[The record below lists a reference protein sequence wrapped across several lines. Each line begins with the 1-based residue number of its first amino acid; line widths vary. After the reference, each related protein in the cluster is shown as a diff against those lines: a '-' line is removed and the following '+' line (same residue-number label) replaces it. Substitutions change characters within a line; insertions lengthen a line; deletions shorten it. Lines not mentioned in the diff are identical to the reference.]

1 MIAAQSETRPAIVP
15 VRPASG
21 HQPLLDSCRSQ
32 TGSNVSERDSLQ
44 PSGSIEPVSTTIVP
58 METARLESWIA
69 SSKSEYLDDLVRS
82 GEPPEQASNSVEST
96 FARYFPQ
103 GKPAHN
109 HLVYDVVTDG
119 RSVGY
124 LWIGPH
130 ATEQIS
136 AWWVWDIA
144 IDADQRGKGFGR
156 EAMLLA
162 EDRVREHGGSTLGL
176 NVFGFNAAGRALY
189 ESLSYETTSVRM
201 LKKLS

>member
-1 MIAAQSETRPAIVP
+1 M
-15 VRPASG
+15 RPASG
-21 HQPLLDSCRSQ
+21 HQPLLDSCRSP
-32 TGSNVSERDSLQ
+32 TGSIVGEGDSLQ
-44 PSGSIEPVSTTIVP
+44 PSGSIGPVSTTIMP
-58 METARLESWIA
+58 METARLQSWIA
-69 SSKSEYLDDLVRS
+69 SSKSEYLDDLVRA
-82 GEPPEQASNSVEST
+82 GESVEQASASVEQT
-96 FARYFPQ
+96 FACYFPE
-103 GKPAHN
+103 GTPGDN
-109 HLVYDVVTDG
+109 HLVYDVVADG
-119 RSVGY
+119 KPVGY

-130 ATEQIS
+130 ATGQIS

-189 ESLSYETTSVRM
+189 ESLAYETTSVRM

>member
-1 MIAAQSETRPAIVP
+1 M
-15 VRPASG
+15 
-21 HQPLLDSCRSQ
+21 
-32 TGSNVSERDSLQ
+32 
-44 PSGSIEPVSTTIVP
+44 STTLMR

-82 GEPPEQASNSVEST
+82 GEPAEQASNSVEST
-96 FARYFPQ
+96 FARYFPE
-103 GKPAHN
+103 GKPGHN
-109 HLVYDVVTDG
+109 HLVYDVVADG

-130 ATEQIS
+130 TTGQIS

-144 IDADQRGKGFGR
+144 IDADQRGNGFGR

-176 NVFGFNAAGRALY
+176 NVFGFNAPGRALY
-189 ESLSYETTSVRM
+189 ESLAYETTSVRM

>member
-1 MIAAQSETRPAIVP
+1 VWSRP
-15 VRPASG
+15 
-21 HQPLLDSCRSQ
+21 
-32 TGSNVSERDSLQ
+32 SL
-44 PSGSIEPVSTTIVP
+44 V
-58 METARLESWIA
+58 
-69 SSKSEYLDDLVRS
+69 
-82 GEPPEQASNSVEST
+82 T
-96 FARYFPQ
+96 FPRGTP
-103 GKPAHN
+103 GDN
-109 HLVYDVVTDG
+109 HLVYDVVADG
-119 RSVGY
+119 KPVGY

-130 ATEQIS
+130 AAGQIS

-189 ESLSYETTSVRM
+189 ESLAYEATSVRM

>member
-1 MIAAQSETRPAIVP
+1 M
-15 VRPASG
+15 G
-21 HQPLLDSCRSQ
+21 
-32 TGSNVSERDSLQ
+32 
-44 PSGSIEPVSTTIVP
+44 PVSTTIMP
-58 METARLESWIA
+58 METARLQSWIA
-69 SSKSEYLDDLVRS
+69 SSKSEYLDDLVRA
-82 GEPPEQASNSVEST
+82 GESVEQASASVEQS
-96 FARYFPQ
+96 FACYFPE
-103 GKPAHN
+103 GTPGDN
-109 HLVYDVVTDG
+109 HLVYDVVADG
-119 RSVGY
+119 KPVGY

-130 ATEQIS
+130 ATGQIS

-189 ESLSYETTSVRM
+189 ESLGYETTSVRM